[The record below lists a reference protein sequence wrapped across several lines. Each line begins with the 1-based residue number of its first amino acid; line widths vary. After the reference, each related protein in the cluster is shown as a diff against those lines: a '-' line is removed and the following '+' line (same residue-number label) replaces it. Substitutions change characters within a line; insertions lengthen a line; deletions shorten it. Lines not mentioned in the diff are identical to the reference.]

1 MNSSINI
8 RSFIFSAIVI
18 FVSVVCIFFYETL
31 KTETAN
37 SIRMCVYVIVPSL
50 YGSMILACLIT
61 KSRFHIIMGKIF
73 SPLSRYVFKLTPELF
88 SIFILSNISGYP
100 VGAKLLQNK
109 EIRITD
115 DEYNRCMCFCFSSGP
130 AFIIA
135 TVALKLYNSV
145 YTGLIIFISVFFSN
159 IILAFISGIGKPVP
173 VSSHERANVRLDSR
187 IITESIN
194 NASSGMMQMCIMI
207 IAFAVFKIIIIE
219 TGISRILS
227 FTIAEYTSLSLNDS
241 RSFILSLLEI
251 SNITGFEQN
260 NFNNIPVVAFLLSA
274 GGICTF
280 MQVIAISENRINALK
295 FFIYRIIGAFISY
308 FTCSIIIRFF
318 FSDLIVSASSFQ
330 IHSSQYSIFQSVILL
345 IMTILLISQK
355 AIDKSNLK

>member
-18 FVSVVCIFFYETL
+18 FFSVVCIFFYETL

-37 SIRMCVYVIVPSL
+37 SIRMCVYFIVPSL

-61 KSRFHIIMGKIF
+61 KSRFHILIGKLF

-88 SIFILSNISGYP
+88 SVFILSNISGYP
-100 VGAKLLQNK
+100 VGAKLLQSK
-109 EIRITD
+109 EIEITD
-115 DEYNRCMCFCFSSGP
+115 DEYNRCICFCFSSGP
-130 AFIIA
+130 AFIIS
-135 TVALKLYNSV
+135 TVALQLYNSAF
-145 YTGLIIFISVFFSN
+145 TGIIVFISVFFSN
-159 IILAFISGIGKPVP
+159 IVLAFISGIGKQVP
-173 VSSHERANVRLDSR
+173 VSSHEHADVRLDSG

-194 NASSGMMQMCIMI
+194 KASAGMMQMCIMI
-207 IAFAVFKIIIIE
+207 IAFAVFKTVIIN

-227 FTIAEYTSLSLNDS
+227 CKIAEYTPLSLNDS

-260 NFNNIPVVAFLLSA
+260 NFQTIPVAAFLLSA

-280 MQVIAISENRINALK
+280 MQVIAISENRINALN
-295 FFIYRIIGAFISY
+295 FFIYRITGAFISY
-308 FTCSIIIRFF
+308 LTCSVLIKFF
-318 FSDLIVSASSFQ
+318 ISDLIVPASSFQ
-330 IHSSQYSIFQSVILL
+330 IHSSQYSVFPSLILL

-355 AIDKSNLK
+355 AIDKSDLK